1 VTVYLHR
8 EYFSTLKTILK
19 NTLMKKI
26 TLVMLLVAS
35 FSALSFAQNLVTNP
49 GFEADAATF
58 TVAET
63 TTNVLMAVN
72 GIQDATTRTSN
83 PTATATT
90 VSAGMWVKKAPNTGY
105 VKHLV
110 TETDKHAGLRSLNL
124 KINPNY
130 SSTGLTSWYNCVALQ
145 KIATSLNN
153 NKKYKASVWARLD
166 DTTPNA
172 SVNIYLFLTDN
183 TAKANITKTIAL
195 TGGTTWTKYET
206 TFDLPTHI
214 TSNPTANFATAFFGA
229 GMTTTYNG
237 SVTNYSGLLIDDFTL
252 EEDVT
257 TAVNETSV
265 TQKAFTLTTNGLF
278 ASKAGELTIY
288 SLSGAKMSQQL
299 INAGETMHLPKGM
312 HIAQLKSTDGIY
324 TQKVNL

>member
-1 VTVYLHR
+1 
-8 EYFSTLKTILK
+8 
-19 NTLMKKI
+19 MKKI
-26 TLVMLLVAS
+26 TLVMLLVTS
-35 FSALSFAQNLVTNP
+35 FSAFSFAQNLVTNP

-58 TVAET
+58 TVVES
-63 TTNVLMAVN
+63 TTNVLARVA
-72 GIQDATTRTSN
+72 GLTDVTTQTAN
-83 PTATATT
+83 PTTTATAIP
-90 VSAGMWVKKAPNTGY
+90 AGMWVKKAANSGY
-105 VKHLV
+105 VKGVV
-110 TETDKHAGLRSLNL
+110 TTSAFNTGASSLNL
-124 KINPNY
+124 KITPN
-130 SSTGLTSWYNCVALQ
+130 SSQTGLNSWYNCVALQ
-145 KIATSLNN
+145 KITTSLNN

-172 SVNIYLFLTDN
+172 SVNIFLFLTDN
-183 TAKANITKTIAL
+183 TAKVNITKTIAL
-195 TGGTTWTKYET
+195 TGGTTWTKYEA

-214 TSNPTANFATAFFGA
+214 TANTTANFATAFFGA
-229 GMTTTYNG
+229 GMTTTYDG
-237 SVTNYSGLLIDDFTL
+237 ASKTNYSGLLIDDFTL

-257 TAVNETSV
+257 TATNETSV
-265 TQKAFTLTTNGLF
+265 TQKTFTLTTNGLF

>member
-1 VTVYLHR
+1 
-8 EYFSTLKTILK
+8 
-19 NTLMKKI
+19 MKKI
-26 TLVMLLVAS
+26 TLVMLLVTS
-35 FSALSFAQNLVTNP
+35 FSAFSFAQNLVTNP

-58 TVAET
+58 TVVES
-63 TTNVLMAVN
+63 TTNVLARVA
-72 GIQDATTRTSN
+72 GLTDVTTQTAN
-83 PTATATT
+83 PTTTATAIP
-90 VSAGMWVKKAPNTGY
+90 AGMWVKKAANSGYIKGVVTTSAFNTG
-105 VKHLV
+105 
-110 TETDKHAGLRSLNL
+110 ASSLNL
-124 KINPNY
+124 KITPGTTQ
-130 SSTGLTSWYNCVALQ
+130 TGLTSWYNCVALQ

-172 SVNIYLFLTDN
+172 SVNIFLFLTDN
-183 TAKANITKTIAL
+183 TAKVNITKTIAL
-195 TGGTTWTKYET
+195 TGGTTWTKYEA

-214 TSNPTANFATAFFGA
+214 TANTTANFATAFFGA
-229 GMTTTYNG
+229 GMTTTYDG
-237 SVTNYSGLLIDDFTL
+237 ASKTNYSGLLIDDFTL

-257 TAVNETSV
+257 TATNETSV